1 LAMVAKEKSIRVHN
15 RLAELRTAR
24 GLSAAALATTIDV
37 SRQTVYAIESGDY
50 APNTAVA
57 LKLAQAL
64 GVAVEELF
72 QLEARTDSRIMEQA
86 ELLDEE
92 HAASPGK
99 PVCLCRVDGRLIA
112 TFPEAATWSL
122 PVADARITCAAVRS
136 DGQAKTTVELFVPA
150 QGLEKRLLIAGCD
163 PGISI
168 LGRHL
173 GQQGVNLVAAHR
185 NSTKALDLLHRGSIH
200 VAGCHIRDEKTDESN
215 LAAIARIFR
224 KQDIAVVSLA
234 LWEEGLVVS
243 SGNPKQIRSVAD
255 LGRSDVTIVN
265 RERGAGSRLLLDA
278 QLRRLGIAH
287 ARLRGYES
295 IATGHLPAARRVQA
309 GAADCCIAVSSVARV
324 LGLDFI
330 PLVSERYDLVVHR
343 RHLSLPQVQALFNT
357 LALAAYRRELEHL
370 GGYDTSVAGHR
381 LI

>member
-1 LAMVAKEKSIRVHN
+1 MKVQN
-15 RLAELRTAR
+15 RLGELRAAR
-24 GLSAAALATTIDV
+24 GLSAAELASKIDV
-37 SRQTVYAIESGDY
+37 SRQAIYAIESGDY

-72 QLEARTDSRIMEQA
+72 QLEGRKDSRIAEQA
-86 ELLDEE
+86 ELLDEGP
-92 HAASPGK
+92 AAMLGK

-122 PVADARITCAAVRS
+122 PLADAMIAGAITNSTGKANTPVEVFV
-136 DGQAKTTVELFVPA
+136 QAQDFD
-150 QGLEKRLLIAGCD
+150 KRLLMAGCD

-173 GQQGVNLVAAHR
+173 GQQGVNLVVAHR

-215 LAAIARIFR
+215 LAAISRIFR

-234 LWEEGLVVS
+234 LWEEGLVVP
-243 SGNPKQIRSVAD
+243 SGNPKQIRSIAD
-255 LGRSDVTIVN
+255 LGRSDITIVN

-278 QLRRLGIAH
+278 KLRRAGIPH

-295 IATGHLPAARRVQA
+295 IATGHLPAARRVQT
-309 GAADCCIAVSSVARV
+309 GEGDCCIAVSSVARV

-330 PLVSERYDLVVHR
+330 PLSSERYDLVVHR
-343 RHLSLPQVQALFNT
+343 RHLQLPQVQALFNT

>member
-1 LAMVAKEKSIRVHN
+1 MFAKQKSMKVHN
-15 RLAELRTAR
+15 RLAELRIAR
-24 GLSAAALATTIDV
+24 GLSAAELASTIDV

-57 LKLAQAL
+57 LKLAQLL

-72 QLEARTDSRIMEQA
+72 QLEAPKDLGVAKQA
-86 ELLDEE
+86 ELLEE
-92 HAASPGK
+92 GPAVTLGK

-122 PVADARITCAAVRS
+122 PLADGTIASFVTKSNGRANTSV
-136 DGQAKTTVELFVPA
+136 KLFAPN
-150 QGLEKRLLIAGCD
+150 QDLEKRLLMAGCD

-173 GQQGVNLVAAHR
+173 GQQGVNLVVAHR
-185 NSTKALDLLHRGSIH
+185 NSSRALELLHRGSIH

-215 LAAIARIFR
+215 LAAIGSIFR
-224 KQDIAVVSLA
+224 KQDIAVISLA

-243 SGNPKQIRSVAD
+243 SGNPKQIRSIAD

-265 RERGAGSRLLLDA
+265 RERGAGSRLLLDTK
-278 QLRRLGIAH
+278 LRSAAIPH
-287 ARLRGYES
+287 ARVRGYES
-295 IATGHLPAARRVQA
+295 IAAGHLQAATRVQT

-330 PLVSERYDLVVHR
+330 SLVSERYDLVVHR
-343 RHLSLPQVQALFNT
+343 RHLHLPQVQALFNT
-357 LALAAYRRELEHL
+357 LALATYRRELEHL
-370 GGYDTSVAGHR
+370 GGYDTSVSGRR